1 MWSSC
6 YSVCTLL
13 SQYCLKKVSHMS
25 RFNLTRVLQDEAPL
39 NGLTTA
45 LVEKNMDNR
54 MEVNVSSTSNQQIP
68 PEMVCNQKV
77 DQHYLEVLENNGL
90 YIEISFKDLYLKPS
104 GYTLQTAPVERAA
117 HPKSWRLIGYE
128 DNGSPGFILN
138 EQSDYHDL
146 NGYNKVKS
154 FRITSAQ
161 YYSRF
166 RLYVSESWEGTGKF
180 VLQRIELFGN
190 LLEKRD

>member
-1 MWSSC
+1 
-6 YSVCTLL
+6 
-13 SQYCLKKVSHMS
+13 MS

-39 NGLTTA
+39 NGLTAA
-45 LVEKNMDNR
+45 LVEKGMDNR
-54 MEVNVSSTSNQQIP
+54 MDVNASSIANQQIP
-68 PEMVCNQKV
+68 AVIVCNQKV

-90 YIEISFKDLYLKPS
+90 YIEISFKGLYLKPS

-128 DNGSPGFILN
+128 DSGSPGFVLN
-138 EQSDYHDL
+138 EQTDYPDL
-146 NGYNKVKS
+146 NGYGKVKS